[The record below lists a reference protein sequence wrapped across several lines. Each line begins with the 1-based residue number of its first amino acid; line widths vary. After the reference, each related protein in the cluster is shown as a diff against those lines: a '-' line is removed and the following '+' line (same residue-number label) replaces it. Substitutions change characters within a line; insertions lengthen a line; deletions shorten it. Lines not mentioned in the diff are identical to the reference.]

1 MQFTVAAA
9 AFMASAVMAHDHP
22 GATVYSTM
30 EVTITSCAPT
40 VTNCPARST
49 VVSTT
54 SFPVVPTPNPYPVP
68 SPSPVP
74 TVPSPAPYVHHNAS
88 IPAASP
94 TKNTGTPYNPV
105 SVAEESPAPSEPA
118 VPEKPVGEKPVGP
131 GPQISVV
138 AITSCVPT
146 VIYETITVSPTL
158 KPSAPVPSSTGSI
171 NPPKNVTTPLASP
184 TPTAFTGSAAGL
196 QGSAAFAAVAGLVA
210 ILFV

>member
-9 AFMASAVMAHDHP
+9 AFMASAVMATP

-54 SFPVVPTPNPYPVP
+54 SFPVVPTPNPYPVH

-74 TVPSPAPYVHHNAS
+74 VVPSPAPYVHHNAS
-88 IPAASP
+88 VPAASA
-94 TKNTGTPYNPV
+94 TKNSGTPYNPV
-105 SVAEESPAPSEPA
+105 SVANESPAPSEPA
-118 VPEKPVGEKPVGP
+118 VPEKPVGPA
-131 GPQISVV
+131 PQISVV

-146 VIYETITVSPTL
+146 VIYQTITVSPTL

-171 NPPKNVTTPLASP
+171 NIPKNVTTPIATP